1 MLLLTLRGT
10 PTLYYG
16 DELGMTDV
24 AVPLNAV
31 QDPWEKNEPGLG
43 LGRDPQRT
51 PMQWDTS
58 VYAGFTEHAPWL
70 PVGADYGKYNVASE
84 KVDPTSML
92 ALYRSL
98 IALRRQ
104 TPALRGGAYRNVPL
118 GEKILGYERYDGDQR
133 LLIALN
139 FDGEGKLV
147 RLPSWAGSDVLLST
161 QSVRPT
167 SVSTPF
173 FLQPNEGVVVGKRHG
188 LSKAHDDH

>member
-1 MLLLTLRGT
+1 
-10 PTLYYG
+10 
-16 DELGMTDV
+16 MTDV
-24 AVPLNAV
+24 AVPPNAV

-70 PVGADYGKYNVASE
+70 PVGADYGKYNVACE

-92 ALYRSL
+92 ALYRCL

-104 TPALRGGAYRNVPL
+104 TPALRGGTYRNVPL
-118 GEKILGYERYDGDQR
+118 GENILGYERYAGNQR

-139 FDGEGKLV
+139 FDGEEKLV

-173 FLQPNEGVVVGKRHG
+173 VLQPIEGVVVGKRHG